1 VSPRARS
8 TEPKPSAEW
17 SALKRVAIVG
27 AATLK
32 GRELKDML
40 EERQFPAVDVKLLDD
55 DESLGQLDAVGE
67 EATFIQSVTAENFDG
82 VDFAFFSSD
91 AEYTSKHW
99 QVARDA
105 GATVID
111 MSYGLEQEQGAVVRS
126 PWIEKELMSRDVL
139 LPLVADA
146 SNLQITA
153 HPVATVVAL
162 LLGRAR
168 RASAIR
174 NAVITVFEPASEQG
188 RRGMD
193 ELHQQT
199 VNLLSFQ
206 QLPKKIFDQ
215 QVAFNVLSR
224 YGAESPLKLEAI
236 EQRILRHLRMIAPPD
251 PAVVQ
256 PSIMLLQGPT
266 FHSHTF
272 SIFLELESNHSL
284 GDFAQALAGEH
295 VAVTH
300 LPEEAPNNVSAAGQN
315 DIQLALRRDAQRE
328 NAFWIWAASDN
339 LRISALTAVLCAET
353 SLRRQAIQ

>member
-1 VSPRARS
+1 VRPRAGN
-8 TEPKPSAEW
+8 TEPKPSPEW
-17 SALKRVAIVG
+17 SALRRVAIVG

-40 EERQFPAVDVKLLDD
+40 EARQFPAVDVRLLDD
-55 DESLGQLDAVGE
+55 DESLGQIDSVGE
-67 EATFIQSVTAENFDG
+67 EATFIQSVSPEHFDG
-82 VDFAFFSSD
+82 VDFAFFASD
-91 AEYTSKHW
+91 ADYTHKHW

-111 MSYGLEQEQGAVVRS
+111 MSYGLEQEAGAVVRS
-126 PWIEKELMSRDVL
+126 PWIEKEWMTHDVL
-139 LPLVADA
+139 LPIVGDA

-153 HPVATVVAL
+153 HPVATAIAL

-215 QVAFNVLSR
+215 QVAFNFLSR
-224 YGAESPLKLEAI
+224 YGAESSLKLETI
-236 EQRILRHLRMIAPPD
+236 EQRILRHLRAIT
-251 PAVVQ
+251 PAEAAAAQ
-256 PSIMLLQGPT
+256 PSIMLIQAPT

-272 SIFLELESNHSL
+272 SIFLEMENNHSL

-328 NAFWIWAASDN
+328 NAFWIWAAADN
-339 LRISALTAVLCAET
+339 LRISALSAVLCAET

>member
-1 VSPRARS
+1 MTPRPPNAAR
-8 TEPKPSAEW
+8 KPSPEW
-17 SALKRVAIVG
+17 NALRRVAIVG

-67 EATFIQSVTAENFDG
+67 EATFIQSVTAENFVG
-82 VDFAFFSSD
+82 TDFVFFASE
-91 AEYTSKHW
+91 AEFAHKHW
-99 QVARDA
+99 QAARDA
-105 GATVID
+105 GATIID
-111 MSYGLEQEQGAVVRS
+111 MSYGLEQESGAVVRS
-126 PWIEKELMSRDVL
+126 PWIEKELASSGMLS
-139 LPLVADA
+139 PSGA
-146 SNLQITA
+146 SNVQIAA
-153 HPVATVVAL
+153 HPVATVLAL

-174 NAVITVFEPASEQG
+174 NAVITAFEPASEQG

-206 QLPKKIFDQ
+206 QLPKKIFDS
-215 QVAFNVLSR
+215 QVAFNFLSR
-224 YGAESPLKLEAI
+224 YGSESPLKLETI
-236 EQRILRHLRMIAPPD
+236 EQRILKHLRDISPAD
-251 PAVVQ
+251 PALEQ
-256 PSIMLLQGPT
+256 PSLMLLQGPT

-272 SIFLELESNHSL
+272 SIYLEMERNHSL
-284 GDFAQALAGEH
+284 GDFAQALAGDH

-300 LPEEAPNNVSAAGQN
+300 LPEEAPSNVSAAGQN
-315 DIQLALRRDAQRE
+315 EIQLALRRDAQRE
-328 NAFWIWAASDN
+328 NAFWIWAAADN

-353 SLRRQAIQ
+353 SLRREAIQ

>member
-1 VSPRARS
+1 
-8 TEPKPSAEW
+8 
-17 SALKRVAIVG
+17 VAIIG
-27 AATLK
+27 AGTLK

-82 VDFAFFSSD
+82 VDFAFFASD
-91 AEYTSKHW
+91 AEFSQKHW
-99 QVARDA
+99 QEARNA
-105 GATVID
+105 GATAID
-111 MSYGLEQEQGAVVRS
+111 MSYGMEQEAGAVVRS
-126 PWIEKELMSRDVL
+126 PWIEKEM
-139 LPLVADA
+139 AA
-146 SNLQITA
+146 SGMLSGGGASMLQIAA
-153 HPVATVVAL
+153 HPAATVLAL

-206 QLPKKIFDQ
+206 QLPKKVFDS
-215 QVAFNVLSR
+215 QVAFNFLSR
-224 YGAESPLKLEAI
+224 YGAESPLKLETI
-236 EQRILRHLRMIAPPD
+236 EQRILRHLREITPAD
-251 PAVVQ
+251 PAVEQ
-256 PSIMLLQGPT
+256 PSVMLVQGPT

-272 SIFLELESNHSL
+272 SIYLEMERNHSL

-300 LPEEAPNNVSAAGQN
+300 SPEEAPNNVSAAGQN
-315 DIQLALRRDAQRE
+315 DIQVALRRDVVRE
-328 NAFWIWAASDN
+328 NAFWIWAAADN
-339 LRISALTAVLCAET
+339 LRISAMTAVLCAET

>member
-1 VSPRARS
+1 MSSRPRNTA
-8 TEPKPSAEW
+8 PKPSAEW
-17 SALKRVAIVG
+17 NALRRVAIIG

-32 GRELKDML
+32 GHELKDML

-55 DESLGQLDAVGE
+55 DESLGQLDAIGE

-82 VDFAFFSSD
+82 VDFAFFASD
-91 AEYTSKHW
+91 AEFTHKHW

-111 MSYGLEQEQGAVVRS
+111 MSYGLEQEPGASVRS
-126 PWIEKELMSRDVL
+126 PWMEKELMSAGM
-139 LPLVADA
+139 LPAGGA
-146 SNLQITA
+146 STLQITA

-206 QLPKKIFDQ
+206 QLPKKVFDS

-224 YGAESPLKLEAI
+224 YGSESSLKLEAI
-236 EQRILRHLRMIAPPD
+236 EQRILRHLRDITSAEPPL
-251 PAVVQ
+251 AQ
-256 PSIMLLQGPT
+256 PSVMLLQGPT
-266 FHSHTF
+266 FHAHTF
-272 SIFLELESNHSL
+272 SIFLEMERNHSL
-284 GDFAQALAGEH
+284 GDFAQALAGEN
-295 VAVTH
+295 VSVTH

-315 DIQLALRRDAQRE
+315 DVQLSLRRDVQRE
-328 NAFWIWAASDN
+328 NAFWIWAAADN